1 MNVDETN
8 SPLITNLRNKLLID
22 TLRLTLLNLNYPVML
37 PHTLERNPRR
47 DNLDLHMVPP
57 FIGRLTDFLDQSPT
71 PWHAVANSSELLER
85 AGFVRLDE
93 RSAWALEAGASYF
106 VVRSDGALVAWR
118 QPTDVVGWT
127 IFGAHT
133 DSPNLRVRPEP
144 MFKKQGYF
152 QLGLEVYGGVLLS
165 TWFDR
170 DLSLAGRVAIA
181 NEGAVLSEL
190 VDFKRAVGMI
200 PNLAIH
206 LDRDA
211 NGGRKINPH
220 DELPMILSRAEK
232 DADLNFKGLL
242 AREMDR
248 SPEEISAF
256 EMCAYPVEGAQV
268 IGLEGEFLASA
279 RLDNLLSC
287 FIVTEALIQN
297 ADAEGTMI
305 VLNDHEEIGSV
316 STSGADGPF
325 LESIL
330 RRATI
335 DADFERVRV
344 NSLMI
349 SIDNAHG
356 VHPNYASKHDE
367 GHRPLLNEGPVVK
380 VNANHRYATT
390 AITQGIIEQ
399 AAERADV
406 PLQYFSS
413 RADLGC
419 GSTIGPL
426 TAGRLGIDT
435 IDLGCA
441 QFAMHS
447 ARETCGTKDP
457 ELMLKL
463 LTQLTQRDLI

>member
-1 MNVDETN
+1 
-8 SPLITNLRNKLLID
+8 
-22 TLRLTLLNLNYPVML
+22 ML
-37 PHTLERNPRR
+37 PITLERNPRR
-47 DNLDLHMVPP
+47 DNLDLNHRLP
-57 FIGRLTDFLDQSPT
+57 FVDRLINFLDRSPT
-71 PWHAVANSSELLER
+71 PWHAVANISEHLEYF
-85 AGFVRLDE
+85 GFIRLDE
-93 RSAWALEAGASYF
+93 RAAWCLEAGASYF
-106 VVRSDGALVAWR
+106 AVRSDGALVAWR
-118 QPTDVVGWT
+118 QPADVDGWT

-133 DSPNLRVRPEP
+133 DSPNLRVRPDP
-144 MFKKQGYF
+144 IVKKHGYF

-190 VDFKRAVGMI
+190 VDFERPVGVI

-206 LDRDA
+206 LDRDV
-211 NGGRKINPH
+211 NKGRKINPQ
-220 DELPMILSRAEK
+220 DELPLILSRAEK
-232 DADLNFKGLL
+232 DAEMDFSEIL
-242 AREMDR
+242 ARELGR
-248 SPEEISAF
+248 SVAEISAF
-256 EMCAYPVEGAQV
+256 DICAYPVEASQV
-268 IGLEGEFLASA
+268 VGLEGEFLASA

-287 FIVTEALIQN
+287 FIVSEALVQN
-297 ADAEGTMI
+297 DATEGTMI
-305 VLNDHEEIGSV
+305 VLNDHEEVGSV
-316 STSGADGPF
+316 STGGADGPF

-330 RRATI
+330 RRASIST
-335 DADFERVRV
+335 DFERVRV
-344 NSLMI
+344 NSLMV

-367 GHRPLLNEGPVVK
+367 SHRPLLNEGPVVK

-390 AITQGIIEQ
+390 AITQGLIEQ

-406 PLQYFSS
+406 SLQYFSG

-447 ARETCGTKDP
+447 ARETCGIKDP

-463 LTQLTQRDLI
+463 LTQLTKRDLI

>member
-1 MNVDETN
+1 
-8 SPLITNLRNKLLID
+8 
-22 TLRLTLLNLNYPVML
+22 ML
-37 PHTLERNPRR
+37 PITLERNPRR
-47 DNLDLHMVPP
+47 DNLDLNHRLP
-57 FIGRLTDFLDQSPT
+57 FVDRLINFLDRSPT
-71 PWHAVANSSELLER
+71 PWHAVANISEHLEYF
-85 AGFVRLDE
+85 GFIRLDE
-93 RSAWALEAGASYF
+93 RAAWCLEAGASYF
-106 VVRSDGALVAWR
+106 AVRSDGALVAWR
-118 QPTDVVGWT
+118 QPADVDGWT

-133 DSPNLRVRPEP
+133 DSPNLRVRPDP
-144 MFKKQGYF
+144 IVKKHGYF

-190 VDFKRAVGMI
+190 VDFERPVGVI

-206 LDRDA
+206 LDRDV
-211 NGGRKINPH
+211 NKGRKINPQ
-220 DELPMILSRAEK
+220 DELPLILSRAEK
-232 DADLNFKGLL
+232 DAEMDFSEIL
-242 AREMDR
+242 ARELGR
-248 SPEEISAF
+248 SVAEISAF
-256 EMCAYPVEGAQV
+256 DICAYPVEASQV
-268 IGLEGEFLASA
+268 VGLEGEFLASA

-287 FIVTEALIQN
+287 FIVSEALVQN
-297 ADAEGTMI
+297 DAAAGTMI

-316 STSGADGPF
+316 STGGADGPF

-330 RRATI
+330 RRASIST
-335 DADFERVRV
+335 DFERVRV
-344 NSLMI
+344 NSLMV

-367 GHRPLLNEGPVVK
+367 SHRPLLNEGPVVK

-390 AITQGIIEQ
+390 AITQGLIEQ

-406 PLQYFSS
+406 SLQYFSG

-447 ARETCGTKDP
+447 ARETCGIKDP

-463 LTQLTQRDLI
+463 LTQLTKRDLI

>member
-1 MNVDETN
+1 MV
-8 SPLITNLRNKLLID
+8 SPL
-22 TLRLTLLNLNYPVML
+22 
-37 PHTLERNPRR
+37 
-47 DNLDLHMVPP
+47 
-57 FIGRLTDFLDQSPT
+57 IGRLTDFLDRSPT
-71 PWHAVANSSELLER
+71 PWHAVANISELLER
-85 AGFVRLDE
+85 AGFIRLDE
-93 RSAWALEAGASYF
+93 RSTWTLEAGASYF

-118 QPTDVVGWT
+118 QPSDVVGWT
-127 IFGAHT
+127 LFGAHT

-144 MFKKQGYF
+144 IVKKHGYF

-181 NEGAVLSEL
+181 NEGSVLSEL
-190 VDFKRAVGMI
+190 VDFERAVGVV

-206 LDRDA
+206 LNRDA
-211 NGGRKINPH
+211 NSGWKINPQE
-220 DELPMILSRAEK
+220 ELPMILARAEK
-232 DADLNFKGLL
+232 DAELDFKELL
-242 AREMDR
+242 ARELDR
-248 SPEEISAF
+248 SPQDIAAF
-256 EMCAYPVEGAQV
+256 EICAYPTESAQIV
-268 IGLEGEFLASA
+268 GLEQELLASA

-287 FIVTEALIQN
+287 FIVVEAIVNNDQ
-297 ADAEGTMI
+297 AEGTMI

-325 LESIL
+325 LESVL

-335 DADFERVRV
+335 EADFEQVRV

-356 VHPNYASKHDE
+356 VHPNYAAKHDE

-390 AITQGIIEQ
+390 ALTQGIIEQ
-399 AAERADV
+399 AAEKADV

-447 ARETCGTKDP
+447 ARETCGVKDP

-463 LTQLTQRDLI
+463 LTQLTQRDHI

>member
-1 MNVDETN
+1 
-8 SPLITNLRNKLLID
+8 
-22 TLRLTLLNLNYPVML
+22 
-37 PHTLERNPRR
+37 
-47 DNLDLHMVPP
+47 
-57 FIGRLTDFLDQSPT
+57 
-71 PWHAVANSSELLER
+71 
-85 AGFVRLDE
+85 
-93 RSAWALEAGASYF
+93 
-106 VVRSDGALVAWR
+106 
-118 QPTDVVGWT
+118 
-127 IFGAHT
+127 
-133 DSPNLRVRPEP
+133 
-144 MFKKQGYF
+144 
-152 QLGLEVYGGVLLS
+152 
-165 TWFDR
+165 
-170 DLSLAGRVAIA
+170 
-181 NEGAVLSEL
+181 
-190 VDFKRAVGMI
+190 
-200 PNLAIH
+200 
-206 LDRDA
+206 
-211 NGGRKINPH
+211 
-220 DELPMILSRAEK
+220 
-232 DADLNFKGLL
+232 
-242 AREMDR
+242 
-248 SPEEISAF
+248 
-256 EMCAYPVEGAQV
+256 V
-268 IGLEGEFLASA
+268 IGLESEFLAGA

-297 ADAEGTMI
+297 ESAEGAMI

-316 STSGADGPF
+316 SASGADGPF
-325 LESIL
+325 LESVL

-335 DADFERVRV
+335 EADFERVRV
-344 NSLMI
+344 NSLMV

>member
-1 MNVDETN
+1 
-8 SPLITNLRNKLLID
+8 
-22 TLRLTLLNLNYPVML
+22 ML
-37 PHTLERNPRR
+37 PNTLERNPRR
-47 DNLDLHMVPP
+47 DNLDLNYGSP
-57 FIGRLTDFLDQSPT
+57 FVDRLTNFLDRSPT
-71 PWHAVANSSELLER
+71 PWHAVANIAEHLER
-85 AGFVRLDE
+85 SGFIRLDE
-93 RSAWALEAGASYF
+93 RAAWCLEAGATYF

-118 QPTDVVGWT
+118 QPVDVVGWT

-133 DSPNLRVRPEP
+133 DSPNLRVRPDP
-144 MFKKQGYF
+144 VVKKHGYF

-181 NEGAVLSEL
+181 NEGAVLTEL
-190 VDFKRAVGMI
+190 VDFERPVGII

-211 NGGRKINPH
+211 NKGRKINPQ
-220 DELPMILSRAEK
+220 DELPLIISRAEK
-232 DADLNFKGLL
+232 DAEMDFSEII
-242 AREMDR
+242 ARELGR
-248 SPEEISAF
+248 SVADISAF
-256 EMCAYPVEGAQV
+256 EICAYPIEESQV

-287 FIVTEALIQN
+287 FIVSEALIQN
-297 ADAEGTMI
+297 EAAEGTMI

-316 STSGADGPF
+316 STGGADGPF

-335 DADFERVRV
+335 SSDFERVRV

-356 VHPNYASKHDE
+356 VHPNYAAKHDE
-367 GHRPLLNEGPVVK
+367 SHRPLLNEGPVVK

-390 AITQGIIEQ
+390 AITQGLIEQ
-399 AAERADV
+399 AAQRADV
-406 PLQYFSS
+406 SLQYFSG

-447 ARETCGTKDP
+447 ARETCGIKDP

-463 LTQLTQRDLI
+463 LTQLTKRDLF

>member
-1 MNVDETN
+1 
-8 SPLITNLRNKLLID
+8 
-22 TLRLTLLNLNYPVML
+22 ML
-37 PHTLERNPRR
+37 PNTLERNPRR
-47 DNLDLHMVPP
+47 DNLDLNYGSP
-57 FIGRLTDFLDQSPT
+57 FIDRLTKFLDRSPT
-71 PWHAVANSSELLER
+71 PWHAVANIAEHLER
-85 AGFVRLDE
+85 SGFIRLDE
-93 RSAWALEAGASYF
+93 RAAWSLEASAAYF

-118 QPTDVVGWT
+118 QPVDVAGWT

-133 DSPNLRVRPEP
+133 DSPNLRVRPDP
-144 MFKKQGYF
+144 VVKKHGYF

-181 NEGAVLSEL
+181 NEGAVLTEL
-190 VDFKRAVGMI
+190 VDFERPVGMI

-211 NGGRKINPH
+211 NKGRKINPQ
-220 DELPMILSRAEK
+220 DELPLVISRAEE
-232 DADLNFKGLL
+232 DAEMDFSETI
-242 AREMDR
+242 ARELGR
-248 SPEEISAF
+248 SAAEISAF
-256 EMCAYPVEGAQV
+256 EICAYPIEESQV

-287 FIVTEALIQN
+287 FIVSEALIQN
-297 ADAEGTMI
+297 DAAEGTMI

-316 STSGADGPF
+316 STGGADGPF

-335 DADFERVRV
+335 FSDFERVRV

-367 GHRPLLNEGPVVK
+367 SHRPLLNEGPVVK

-390 AITQGIIEQ
+390 AITQGLIEQ

-406 PLQYFSS
+406 SLQYFSG

-447 ARETCGTKDP
+447 ARETCGIKDP

-463 LTQLTQRDLI
+463 LTQLTKRDLF

>member
-1 MNVDETN
+1 
-8 SPLITNLRNKLLID
+8 
-22 TLRLTLLNLNYPVML
+22 ML
-37 PHTLERNPRR
+37 PNTLERNPRR
-47 DNLDLHMVPP
+47 DNLDLNYGSP
-57 FIGRLTDFLDQSPT
+57 FVDRLTNFLDRSPT
-71 PWHAVANSSELLER
+71 PWHAVANIAEHLER
-85 AGFVRLDE
+85 SGFIRLDE
-93 RSAWALEAGASYF
+93 RAAWCLEASATYF

-118 QPTDVVGWT
+118 QPVDVVGWT

-133 DSPNLRVRPEP
+133 DSPNLRVRPDP
-144 MFKKQGYF
+144 VVKKHGYF

-181 NEGAVLSEL
+181 NEGAVLTEL
-190 VDFKRAVGMI
+190 VDFERPVGII

-211 NGGRKINPH
+211 NKGRKINPQ
-220 DELPMILSRAEK
+220 DELPLVISRAEE
-232 DADLNFKGLL
+232 DAEMDFSETI
-242 AREMDR
+242 ARELGR
-248 SPEEISAF
+248 SAAEISAF
-256 EMCAYPVEGAQV
+256 EICAYPIEESQV

-287 FIVTEALIQN
+287 FIVSEALIQN
-297 ADAEGTMI
+297 EAAEGTMI

-316 STSGADGPF
+316 STGGADGPF

-335 DADFERVRV
+335 FSDFERVRV
-344 NSLMI
+344 NSLMV

-367 GHRPLLNEGPVVK
+367 SHRPLLNEGPVVK

-390 AITQGIIEQ
+390 AITQGLIEQ

-406 PLQYFSS
+406 SLQYFSG

-447 ARETCGTKDP
+447 ARETCGIKDP

-463 LTQLTQRDLI
+463 LTQLTKRDLF

>member
-1 MNVDETN
+1 
-8 SPLITNLRNKLLID
+8 
-22 TLRLTLLNLNYPVML
+22 ML
-37 PHTLERNPRR
+37 PNTLERNPRR
-47 DNLDLHMVPP
+47 DNLDLNYGSP
-57 FIGRLTDFLDQSPT
+57 FVDRLINFLDRSPT
-71 PWHAVANSSELLER
+71 PWHAVANISKYLEHH
-85 AGFVRLDE
+85 GFIRLDE
-93 RSAWALEAGASYF
+93 RTAWRLEAGASYF
-106 VVRSDGALVAWR
+106 TVRSDGALVAWR
-118 QPTDVVGWT
+118 QPVDVVGWT

-133 DSPNLRVRPEP
+133 DSPNLRVRPDP
-144 MFKKQGYF
+144 IVKKHGYF

-190 VDFKRAVGMI
+190 VDFERPVGVI

-211 NGGRKINPH
+211 NKGRKINPQ
-220 DELPMILSRAEK
+220 DELPLILSRAEK
-232 DADLNFKGLL
+232 DAEMDFSEIL
-242 AREMDR
+242 ARELGR
-248 SPEEISAF
+248 PVAEISAF
-256 EMCAYPVEGAQV
+256 DICAYPVEASQV

-287 FIVTEALIQN
+287 FIISEALVQN
-297 ADAEGTMI
+297 DTAEGTMI

-316 STSGADGPF
+316 STGGADGPF

-330 RRATI
+330 RRASTGI
-335 DADFERVRV
+335 DFERIRV

-367 GHRPLLNEGPVVK
+367 SHRPLLNEGPVVK

-390 AITQGIIEQ
+390 AITQGLIEQ

-406 PLQYFSS
+406 SLQYFSG

-447 ARETCGTKDP
+447 ARETCGIKDP

-463 LTQLTQRDLI
+463 VTQLTKRDLI

>member
-1 MNVDETN
+1 
-8 SPLITNLRNKLLID
+8 
-22 TLRLTLLNLNYPVML
+22 
-37 PHTLERNPRR
+37 
-47 DNLDLHMVPP
+47 
-57 FIGRLTDFLDQSPT
+57 
-71 PWHAVANSSELLER
+71 VANVSERLER

-93 RSAWALEAGASYF
+93 RSAWTLEAGASYF

-144 MFKKQGYF
+144 VLKKQGYF

-181 NEGAVLSEL
+181 NEGSVLSEL

-211 NGGRKINPH
+211 NSGRKINPH
-220 DELPMILSRAEK
+220 EELPMILSRAEK
-232 DADLNFKGLL
+232 DADLNFKELL
-242 AREMDR
+242 ARELDR

-256 EMCAYPVEGAQV
+256 EICAYPVEGAQV
-268 IGLEGEFLASA
+268 IGLEREFLASA

-297 ADAEGTMI
+297 ESAEGTMI

-325 LESIL
+325 LESVL
-330 RRATI
+330 RRATVE
-335 DADFERVRV
+335 ADFERVRV
-344 NSLMI
+344 NSLMV

-447 ARETCGTKDP
+447 ARETCGTKDS

>member
-1 MNVDETN
+1 
-8 SPLITNLRNKLLID
+8 
-22 TLRLTLLNLNYPVML
+22 ML
-37 PHTLERNPRR
+37 PHTLESNPRR
-47 DNLDLHMVPP
+47 GNLDLHIVSS
-57 FIGRLTDFLDQSPT
+57 FIDRLTDFLDRSPT
-71 PWHAVANSSELLER
+71 PWHAVANVSELLEHE
-85 AGFVRLDE
+85 GFVRLDE
-93 RSAWALEAGASYF
+93 RSVWTLEPGAGYF

-118 QPTDVVGWT
+118 QPTDFVGWT
-127 IFGAHT
+127 ILGAHT

-144 MFKKQGYF
+144 VIKRQGYF

-181 NEGAVLSEL
+181 NEGSVLSEL
-190 VDFKRAVGMI
+190 VDFKRAVGVI
-200 PNLAIH
+200 PSLAIH

-211 NGGRKINPH
+211 NNGRKINPH

-232 DADLNFKGLL
+232 DAELNFKEIL
-242 AREMDR
+242 ARELDR

-256 EMCAYPVEGAQV
+256 DICAYPIEGARLV
-268 IGLEGEFLASA
+268 GLEDEFLVSA

-287 FIVTEALIQN
+287 FIVAEALTRN
-297 ADAEGTMI
+297 SVADGTMI

-335 DADFERVRV
+335 DTDFERVRV
-344 NSLMI
+344 DSLMI

-356 VHPNYASKHDE
+356 IHPNYASKHDE
-367 GHRPLLNEGPVVK
+367 GHRPFLNEGPVVK

-435 IDLGCA
+435 IDVGCA

-457 ELMLKL
+457 ELMLEL
-463 LTQLTQRDLI
+463 LTQLTQRDLV

>member
-1 MNVDETN
+1 
-8 SPLITNLRNKLLID
+8 
-22 TLRLTLLNLNYPVML
+22 
-37 PHTLERNPRR
+37 
-47 DNLDLHMVPP
+47 MVSS

-144 MFKKQGYF
+144 MIKKQGYF

-220 DELPMILSRAEK
+220 DELPMILSRAEQ
-232 DADLNFKGLL
+232 DADLNFRDLL
-242 AREMDR
+242 AREMER

-297 ADAEGTMI
+297 EGAEGTMI

>member
-1 MNVDETN
+1 ME
-8 SPLITNLRNKLLID
+8 S
-22 TLRLTLLNLNYPVML
+22 
-37 PHTLERNPRR
+37 
-47 DNLDLHMVPP
+47 P
-57 FIGRLTDFLDQSPT
+57 FIGRLTDFLDRSPT
-71 PWHAVANSSELLER
+71 PWHAVANISELLEC
-85 AGFVRLDE
+85 AGFVHLDE
-93 RSAWALEAGASYF
+93 RSAWALEAGVAYF

-118 QPTDVVGWT
+118 QPSEVVGWT
-127 IFGAHT
+127 LFGAHT

-144 MFKKQGYF
+144 IMKKHGYF

-181 NEGAVLSEL
+181 NEGSMLSEL
-190 VDFKRAVGMI
+190 VDFERAVGVI
-200 PNLAIH
+200 PHLAIH
-206 LDRDA
+206 LNRDA
-211 NGGRKINPH
+211 NSGQKINPQ
-220 DELPMILSRAEK
+220 DELPMVLARAEK
-232 DADLNFKGLL
+232 DAELDFKELL
-242 AREMDR
+242 ARELDR
-248 SPEEISAF
+248 LPQDIAAF
-256 EMCAYPVEGAQV
+256 EICAYPVERAQV
-268 IGLEGEFLASA
+268 IGLERELLASA

-287 FIVTEALIQN
+287 FVVVEAIVNNDQIQ
-297 ADAEGTMI
+297 GTMV

-330 RRATI
+330 RRATTG
-335 DADFERVRV
+335 ADFEQVRV
-344 NSLMI
+344 NSLMV

-390 AITQGIIEQ
+390 ALTQGIIEQ
-399 AAERADV
+399 AAEKADV

-447 ARETCGTKDP
+447 ARETCGVKDP

-463 LTQLTQRDLI
+463 LAQLTLRDFI

>member
-1 MNVDETN
+1 MDLNYGSPFVD
-8 SPLITNLRNKLLID
+8 
-22 TLRLTLLNLNYPVML
+22 RLTN
-37 PHTLERNPRR
+37 
-47 DNLDLHMVPP
+47 
-57 FIGRLTDFLDQSPT
+57 FLDRSPT
-71 PWHAVANSSELLER
+71 PWHAVANIAEHLER
-85 AGFVRLDE
+85 SGFIRLDE
-93 RSAWALEAGASYF
+93 RAAWCLEASATYF

-118 QPTDVVGWT
+118 QPVDVVGWT

-133 DSPNLRVRPEP
+133 DSPNLRVRPDP
-144 MFKKQGYF
+144 VLKKHGYF

-181 NEGAVLSEL
+181 NEGAVLTEL
-190 VDFKRAVGMI
+190 VDFERPVGII

-211 NGGRKINPH
+211 NKGRKINPQ
-220 DELPMILSRAEK
+220 DELPLIISRAEK
-232 DADLNFKGLL
+232 DAEMDFSEII
-242 AREMDR
+242 ARELGR
-248 SPEEISAF
+248 SAADISAF
-256 EMCAYPVEGAQV
+256 EICAYPIEESQV

-287 FIVTEALIQN
+287 FIVSEALTQN
-297 ADAEGTMI
+297 DAAEGTMI

-316 STSGADGPF
+316 STGGADGPF

-335 DADFERVRV
+335 SSDFERVRV

-367 GHRPLLNEGPVVK
+367 SHRPLLNEGPVVK

-390 AITQGIIEQ
+390 AITQGLIEQ
-399 AAERADV
+399 AAQRADV
-406 PLQYFSS
+406 SLQYFSG

-447 ARETCGTKDP
+447 ARETCGIKDP

-463 LTQLTQRDLI
+463 LTQLTKRDLF

>member
-1 MNVDETN
+1 
-8 SPLITNLRNKLLID
+8 
-22 TLRLTLLNLNYPVML
+22 ML
-37 PHTLERNPRR
+37 PSTLERNPWS
-47 DNLDLHMVPP
+47 DNLDLQMVSP
-57 FIGRLTDFLDQSPT
+57 FIGRLTDFLDRSPT
-71 PWHAVANSSELLER
+71 PWHAVANISELLER
-85 AGFVRLDE
+85 AGFIRLDE
-93 RSAWALEAGASYF
+93 RSTWTLEAGASYF

-118 QPTDVVGWT
+118 QPSDVVGWT
-127 IFGAHT
+127 LFGAHT

-144 MFKKQGYF
+144 IVKKHGYF

-181 NEGAVLSEL
+181 NEGSVLSEL
-190 VDFKRAVGMI
+190 VDFERAVGVV

-206 LDRDA
+206 LNRDA
-211 NGGRKINPH
+211 NSGRKINPQE
-220 DELPMILSRAEK
+220 ELPMILARAEK
-232 DADLNFKGLL
+232 DAELDFKELL
-242 AREMDR
+242 ARELDR
-248 SPEEISAF
+248 SPQDIAAF
-256 EMCAYPVEGAQV
+256 EICAYPTESAQIV
-268 IGLEGEFLASA
+268 GLEQELLASA

-287 FIVTEALIQN
+287 FIVVEAIVNNDQ
-297 ADAEGTMI
+297 AEGTMI

-325 LESIL
+325 LESVL

-335 DADFERVRV
+335 EADFEQVRV
-344 NSLMI
+344 NSLMV

-356 VHPNYASKHDE
+356 VHPNYAAKHDE

-390 AITQGIIEQ
+390 ALTQGIIEQ
-399 AAERADV
+399 AAEKADV

-447 ARETCGTKDP
+447 ARETCGVKDP

>member
-1 MNVDETN
+1 
-8 SPLITNLRNKLLID
+8 
-22 TLRLTLLNLNYPVML
+22 ML
-37 PHTLERNPRR
+37 PNTLERNPRR
-47 DNLDLHMVPP
+47 DNLDLNYGSP
-57 FIGRLTDFLDQSPT
+57 FVDRLTKFLDRSPT
-71 PWHAVANSSELLER
+71 PWHAVANIAEHLER
-85 AGFVRLDE
+85 SGFIRLDE
-93 RSAWALEAGASYF
+93 RAAWSLEASAAYF

-118 QPTDVVGWT
+118 QPVDVAGWT

-133 DSPNLRVRPEP
+133 DSPNLRVRPDP
-144 MFKKQGYF
+144 IVKKHGYF

-181 NEGAVLSEL
+181 NEGAVLTEL
-190 VDFKRAVGMI
+190 VDFERPVGMI

-211 NGGRKINPH
+211 NKGRKINPQ
-220 DELPMILSRAEK
+220 DELPLIISRAEE
-232 DADLNFKGLL
+232 DAEMDFSETI
-242 AREMDR
+242 ARELGR
-248 SPEEISAF
+248 SAAEISAF
-256 EMCAYPVEGAQV
+256 EICAYPIEESQV

-287 FIVTEALIQN
+287 FIVSEALIQN
-297 ADAEGTMI
+297 DAAEGTMI

-316 STSGADGPF
+316 STGGADGPF

-335 DADFERVRV
+335 FSDFERVRV

-367 GHRPLLNEGPVVK
+367 SHRPLLNEGPVVK

-390 AITQGIIEQ
+390 AITQGLIEQ

-406 PLQYFSS
+406 SLQYFSG

-447 ARETCGTKDP
+447 ARETCGIKDP

-463 LTQLTQRDLI
+463 LTQLSKRDLF

>member
-1 MNVDETN
+1 MDLNYGSPFVD
-8 SPLITNLRNKLLID
+8 
-22 TLRLTLLNLNYPVML
+22 RLTN
-37 PHTLERNPRR
+37 
-47 DNLDLHMVPP
+47 
-57 FIGRLTDFLDQSPT
+57 FLDRSPT
-71 PWHAVANSSELLER
+71 PWHAVANIAEHLER
-85 AGFVRLDE
+85 SGFIRLDE
-93 RSAWALEAGASYF
+93 RAAWCLEASATYF

-118 QPTDVVGWT
+118 QPVDVVGWT

-133 DSPNLRVRPEP
+133 DSPNLRVRPDP
-144 MFKKQGYF
+144 VLKKYGYF

-181 NEGAVLSEL
+181 NEGAVLTEL
-190 VDFKRAVGMI
+190 VDFERPVGII

-211 NGGRKINPH
+211 NKGRKINPQ
-220 DELPMILSRAEK
+220 DELPLIISRAEK
-232 DADLNFKGLL
+232 DAEMDFSEII
-242 AREMDR
+242 ARELGR
-248 SPEEISAF
+248 SAADISAF
-256 EMCAYPVEGAQV
+256 EICAYPIEESQV

-287 FIVTEALIQN
+287 FIVSEALTQN
-297 ADAEGTMI
+297 DAAEGTMI

-316 STSGADGPF
+316 STGGADGPF

-335 DADFERVRV
+335 SSDFERVRV

-356 VHPNYASKHDE
+356 VHPNYAAKHDE
-367 GHRPLLNEGPVVK
+367 SHRPLLNEGPVVK

-390 AITQGIIEQ
+390 AITQGLIEQ
-399 AAERADV
+399 AAQRADV
-406 PLQYFSS
+406 SLQYFSG

-463 LTQLTQRDLI
+463 LTQLTKRDLF

>member
-1 MNVDETN
+1 M
-8 SPLITNLRNKLLID
+8 S
-22 TLRLTLLNLNYPVML
+22 TL
-37 PHTLERNPRR
+37 
-47 DNLDLHMVPP
+47 
-57 FIGRLTDFLDQSPT
+57 IGRLIDFLDHSPT
-71 PWHAVANSSELLER
+71 PWHAVANISELLER
-85 AGFVRLDE
+85 ADFVRLDE
-93 RSAWALEAGASYF
+93 RSVWTLEAGASYF

-118 QPTDVVGWT
+118 QPSDVVGWT
-127 IFGAHT
+127 LFGAHT
-133 DSPNLRVRPEP
+133 DSPNLRVRPDP
-144 MFKKQGYF
+144 VVNKHGYF

-170 DLSLAGRVAIA
+170 DLSLAGRVAVA
-181 NEGAVLSEL
+181 NEGSVLSEL
-190 VDFKRAVGMI
+190 VDFERAVGVI

-206 LDRDA
+206 LNRDA
-211 NGGRKINPH
+211 NSGRTINPQ
-220 DELPMILSRAEK
+220 DELPMILARAEK
-232 DADLNFKGLL
+232 DAELDFKELL
-242 AREMDR
+242 ARELDR
-248 SPEEISAF
+248 SPQDIAAF
-256 EMCAYPVEGAQV
+256 EICAYPTERAQV
-268 IGLEGEFLASA
+268 IGLEQELLASA

-287 FIVTEALIQN
+287 FIVVEAIVNNDQ
-297 ADAEGTMI
+297 APGAMI

-335 DADFERVRV
+335 GADFEQVRA
-344 NSLMI
+344 NSLMV

-367 GHRPLLNEGPVVK
+367 GHRPLLNKGPVVK

-390 AITQGIIEQ
+390 ALTQAIIEQ
-399 AAERADV
+399 AAEKAEV

-447 ARETCGTKDP
+447 ARETCGVKDP

-463 LTQLTQRDLI
+463 LTKLTQRDLI

>member
-1 MNVDETN
+1 
-8 SPLITNLRNKLLID
+8 
-22 TLRLTLLNLNYPVML
+22 
-37 PHTLERNPRR
+37 
-47 DNLDLHMVPP
+47 MVSP
-57 FIGRLTDFLDQSPT
+57 FIGRLTDFLDRSPT
-71 PWHAVANSSELLER
+71 PWHAVANVSERLER

-93 RSAWALEAGASYF
+93 RSAWALEAGAAYF

-144 MFKKQGYF
+144 VMKKQGYF

-181 NEGAVLSEL
+181 NEGSVLSEL

-211 NGGRKINPH
+211 NSGRKINPH
-220 DELPMILSRAEK
+220 EELPMILCRAEK
-232 DADLNFKGLL
+232 DADLNFKELL
-242 AREMDR
+242 ARELDR
-248 SPEEISAF
+248 APEEISAF
-256 EMCAYPVEGAQV
+256 EICAYPVEGAQV
-268 IGLEGEFLASA
+268 IGLDSEFLASA

-297 ADAEGTMI
+297 ESAEGAMI

-325 LESIL
+325 LESVL

-335 DADFERVRV
+335 EADFERVRV
-344 NSLMI
+344 NSLTV

>member
-1 MNVDETN
+1 MV
-8 SPLITNLRNKLLID
+8 
-22 TLRLTLLNLNYPVML
+22 L
-37 PHTLERNPRR
+37 PT
-47 DNLDLHMVPP
+47 VST
-57 FIGRLTDFLDQSPT
+57 FIGRLTDFLDHSPT
-71 PWHAVANSSELLER
+71 PWHAVANISELLEH
-85 AGFVRLDE
+85 ADFVRLDE
-93 RSAWALEAGASYF
+93 RSVWTLEAGASYF

-118 QPTDVVGWT
+118 QPSDVVGWT
-127 IFGAHT
+127 LFGAHT
-133 DSPNLRVRPEP
+133 DSPNLRVRPNP
-144 MFKKQGYF
+144 VVNKHGYF

-170 DLSLAGRVAIA
+170 DLSLAGRVAIT
-181 NEGAVLSEL
+181 NEGSVLSEL
-190 VDFKRAVGMI
+190 VDFERAVGVI

-206 LDRDA
+206 LNRDA
-211 NGGRKINPH
+211 NSGWKINPQ
-220 DELPMILSRAEK
+220 DELPMILARAEK
-232 DADLNFKGLL
+232 DAELDFKELL
-242 AREMDR
+242 ARELDR
-248 SPEEISAF
+248 SPQDIAAF
-256 EMCAYPVEGAQV
+256 EICAYPTERAQV
-268 IGLEGEFLASA
+268 IGLEQELLASA

-287 FIVTEALIQN
+287 FIVVEAIVNNDQ
-297 ADAEGTMI
+297 APGAMI

-316 STSGADGPF
+316 SSSGADGPF

-335 DADFERVRV
+335 GADFEQVRV
-344 NSLMI
+344 NSLMV

-390 AITQGIIEQ
+390 ALTQAIIEQ
-399 AAERADV
+399 AAEKAEV

-447 ARETCGTKDP
+447 ARETCGVKDP

-463 LTQLTQRDLI
+463 LTKLTQRDLI

>member
-1 MNVDETN
+1 M
-8 SPLITNLRNKLLID
+8 IR
-22 TLRLTLLNLNYPVML
+22 TLRPTLLNFNYPVML
-37 PHTLERNPRR
+37 PYTIERNPRR
-47 DNLDLHMVPP
+47 DNLDLHSVSP

-71 PWHAVANSSELLER
+71 PWHAVSNIAERLEYS
-85 AGFVRLDE
+85 GFVRLEE
-93 RSAWALEAGASYF
+93 RSAWTLEAGAAYF
-106 VVRSDGALVAWR
+106 VVRSDGALIAWR
-118 QPTDVVGWT
+118 QPTEVLGWT

-144 MFKKQGYF
+144 VLKKHGYF
-152 QLGLEVYGGVLLS
+152 QLGLETYGGVLLS

-181 NEGAVLSEL
+181 NEGSVLSEL
-190 VDFKRAVGMI
+190 VDFKRPVGMI

-206 LDRDA
+206 LERDA
-211 NGGRKINPH
+211 NNGRKINPH
-220 DELPMILSRAEK
+220 VELPMILARAEA
-232 DADLNFKGLL
+232 DAELNFRELL
-242 AREMDR
+242 ARELDR
-248 SPEEISAF
+248 SVDEISAF
-256 EMCAYPVEGAQV
+256 EICAYPTETAQV
-268 IGLEGEFLASA
+268 GGLQGEFLSSA

-287 FIVTEALIQN
+287 FIATETLIHN
-297 ADAEGTMI
+297 EMAEGTVL

-325 LESIL
+325 LESVL

-335 DADFERVRV
+335 DADFEQVRV
-344 NSLMI
+344 NSLVV

-356 VHPNYASKHDE
+356 VHPNYAAKHDE

-390 AITQGIIEQ
+390 AITQGLIEQ

-447 ARETCGTKDP
+447 ARESCGTKDP

-463 LTQLTQRDLI
+463 LTQLTQRDLV

>member
-1 MNVDETN
+1 M
-8 SPLITNLRNKLLID
+8 
-22 TLRLTLLNLNYPVML
+22 
-37 PHTLERNPRR
+37 
-47 DNLDLHMVPP
+47 DLHNGLP
-57 FIGRLTDFLDQSPT
+57 FVDRLATFLDRSPT
-71 PWHAVANSSELLER
+71 PWHAVTNISKYLEHF
-85 AGFVRLDE
+85 GFIRLDE
-93 RSAWALEAGASYF
+93 RAAWCLEAGACYF

-118 QPTDVVGWT
+118 QPMDVVGWT

-133 DSPNLRVRPEP
+133 DSPNLRVRPDP
-144 MFKKQGYF
+144 IMKKHGYF

-181 NEGAVLSEL
+181 NGGAVFSEL
-190 VDFKRAVGMI
+190 VDFERPVGVI

-211 NGGRKINPH
+211 NEGRKINAQ
-220 DELPMILSRAEK
+220 DELPLILSRAEK
-232 DADLNFKGLL
+232 DAEMDFSEIL
-242 AREMDR
+242 ARELGR
-248 SPEEISAF
+248 SAAEISAF
-256 EMCAYPVEGAQV
+256 EICAYPVEVSQV

-287 FIVTEALIQN
+287 FIVSEALIQN
-297 ADAEGTMI
+297 DAAEGTMI

-335 DADFERVRV
+335 GTDFERISG

-367 GHRPLLNEGPVVK
+367 YHRPLLNEGPVVK

-390 AITQGIIEQ
+390 AITQGLIEL

-406 PLQYFSS
+406 SLQYFSG

-447 ARETCGTKDP
+447 ARETCGIKDP

-463 LTQLTQRDLI
+463 LTQLTKRDFV

>member
-1 MNVDETN
+1 M
-8 SPLITNLRNKLLID
+8 
-22 TLRLTLLNLNYPVML
+22 
-37 PHTLERNPRR
+37 
-47 DNLDLHMVPP
+47 
-57 FIGRLTDFLDQSPT
+57 
-71 PWHAVANSSELLER
+71 
-85 AGFVRLDE
+85 
-93 RSAWALEAGASYF
+93 
-106 VVRSDGALVAWR
+106 
-118 QPTDVVGWT
+118 
-127 IFGAHT
+127 
-133 DSPNLRVRPEP
+133 
-144 MFKKQGYF
+144 
-152 QLGLEVYGGVLLS
+152 
-165 TWFDR
+165 
-170 DLSLAGRVAIA
+170 
-181 NEGAVLSEL
+181 LSEL
-190 VDFKRAVGMI
+190 VDFERAIGVV

-206 LDRDA
+206 LNRDA
-211 NGGRKINPH
+211 NSGRKINPQE
-220 DELPMILSRAEK
+220 ELPMILARAEK
-232 DADLNFKGLL
+232 DAELDFKELL
-242 AREMDR
+242 ARELDR
-248 SPEEISAF
+248 SPQDIAAF
-256 EMCAYPVEGAQV
+256 EICAYPTERAQIV
-268 IGLEGEFLASA
+268 GLEQELLASA

-287 FIVTEALIQN
+287 FIVFDAIINNDQ
-297 ADAEGTMI
+297 AEGTMI

-325 LESIL
+325 LESVL

-335 DADFERVRV
+335 EANFEQVRV
-344 NSLMI
+344 NSLMV

-390 AITQGIIEQ
+390 ALTQGIIEQ
-399 AAERADV
+399 AAEKADV

-447 ARETCGTKDP
+447 ARETCGVKDP

>member
-1 MNVDETN
+1 
-8 SPLITNLRNKLLID
+8 
-22 TLRLTLLNLNYPVML
+22 
-37 PHTLERNPRR
+37 
-47 DNLDLHMVPP
+47 MVSS

-144 MFKKQGYF
+144 MIKKQGYF

-220 DELPMILSRAEK
+220 DELPMILSRAEQ
-232 DADLNFKGLL
+232 DADLNFRDLL
-242 AREMDR
+242 AREMER

-297 ADAEGTMI
+297 EGAEGTMI

-447 ARETCGTKDP
+447 ARETCGIKDP